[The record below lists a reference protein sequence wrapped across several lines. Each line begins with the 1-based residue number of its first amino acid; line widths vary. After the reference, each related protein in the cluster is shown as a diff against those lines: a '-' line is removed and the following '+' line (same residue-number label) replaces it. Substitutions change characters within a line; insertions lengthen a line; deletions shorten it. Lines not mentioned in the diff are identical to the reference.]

1 MIDKKFTFIEHLDEL
16 RFRIIKS
23 VISIILASCIFY
35 TFKDIVF
42 HFIVK
47 PVGRLI
53 FIAPLEAFITNIKV
67 ALLGGLYLSSP
78 FVFYQIWEFLSQG
91 LEKTERRHALFFG
104 VFSFAFFILGSIF
117 GYSVIVPIGI
127 KFLLGFG
134 TTSLTPMITVGK
146 YISFVGS
153 LTFAF
158 GVAFQLPL
166 VILFLTK
173 IGIVSPESLSKNR
186 RYAILAIFI
195 VAAIFTP
202 PDVITQCLMAIP
214 LIILYELSIF
224 FSKIFGIKN

>member
-1 MIDKKFTFIEHLDEL
+1 MTDKKFTFIEHLDEL
-16 RFRIIKS
+16 RSRLIKS

-53 FIAPLEAFITNIKV
+53 FIAPTEAFITNVKV

-78 FVFYQIWEFLSQG
+78 FIFYQIWGFLSQG
-91 LEKTERRHALFFG
+91 LERKERRYALIFG
-104 VFSFAFFILGSIF
+104 IFSFIFFMLGSFF
-117 GYSVIVPIGI
+117 GYSVIVPIGT

-134 TTSLTPMITVGK
+134 TSSLTPMITVDK

-173 IGIVSPESLSKNR
+173 IKILSPESLSKNR
-186 RYAILAIFI
+186 KYAILIIFI

-202 PDVITQCLMAIP
+202 PDVVTQCMMAIP
-214 LIILYELSIF
+214 LIALYELSVF
-224 FSKIFGIKN
+224 LSKLSGR